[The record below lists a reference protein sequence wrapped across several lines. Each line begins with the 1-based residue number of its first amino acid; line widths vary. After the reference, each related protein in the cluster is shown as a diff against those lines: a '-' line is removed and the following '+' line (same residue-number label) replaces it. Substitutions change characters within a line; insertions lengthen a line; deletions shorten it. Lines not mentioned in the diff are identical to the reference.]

1 VVIKSV
7 ATKSTERLAGLLQQ
21 PSTLVMAVLNR
32 TPDSF
37 SDGGQLQELSALL
50 AAAETALVAGAEILD
65 IGGESTRPGA
75 GEICIEEEMARVLPA
90 IKALAQRFP
99 RALLSIDTRKAAVAQ
114 AAVEAG
120 ACMINDVSGLQYD
133 SGMVEVAARTGAFLV
148 LMHAQ
153 GTPETMQENPTYCD
167 VVEEVSQ
174 FLGQQAQRAL
184 AAGVREGRILV
195 DPGFGFGKT
204 LEHNLTLLAQLERFQ
219 SLGYPILVGTSR
231 KSFLA
236 MNNAALGPQERE
248 ALTATSL
255 GLALAGGARVV
266 RIHDAQTQVPVVR
279 FLDATRAR
287 QKK

>member
-1 VVIKSV
+1 MVIKSV
-7 ATKSTERLAGLLQQ
+7 ATKSTERLLELLQQ
-21 PSTLVMAVLNR
+21 PTTLVMAVLNR

-37 SDGGQLQELSALL
+37 SDGGKLQELHALL
-50 AAAETALVAGAEILD
+50 AAAETALAAGADILD

-75 GEICIEEEMARVLPA
+75 GEIGIEEEMARVLPA

-99 RALLSIDTRKAAVAQ
+99 EALLSIDTRKAVVAQ

-133 SGMVEVAARTGAFLV
+133 PAMAEVAAKSGAFLV

-153 GTPETMQENPTYCD
+153 GTPETMQQNPTYRD

-174 FLGQQAQRAL
+174 FLRQQAQKSQ
-184 AAGVREGRILV
+184 AAGVRESHILV

-219 SLGYPILVGTSR
+219 SLGYPLLVGTSR

-236 MNNAALGPQERE
+236 MNNTALGPQERE

-255 GLALAGGARVV
+255 ALALAGGARVV

-279 FLDATRAR
+279 LLDATHAR